1 MPSKIEQ
8 DPIRKLSNASP
19 AQNISDNSPLK
30 RIKKG
35 PVQLDSGAVYEGEWL
50 NDKRDGKGILIQM
63 DGSRF
68 EGDFSDDM
76 CHGKGTLN
84 YANGDSYS
92 GDWVCDRKHG

>member
-8 DPIRKLSNASP
+8 EPIRKLSNASP
-19 AQNISDNSPLK
+19 PPNLDENSPLV

-50 NDKRDGKGILIQM
+50 NGKRDGKGVLIQM

-68 EGDFSDDM
+68 EGDFSDD
-76 CHGKGTLN
+76 
-84 YANGDSYS
+84 
-92 GDWVCDRKHG
+92 